1 MSYAILRTAK
11 LKKGDVGAMAHH
23 HDRSRETL
31 NANPEQ
37 QHENKLISGVESSK
51 VPELINQRVKAIEE
65 QQGKKTRK
73 DSVVGVEVLMT
84 ASPEF
89 FKTVPDWQIERWSE
103 RSVDWAKD
111 HFGKNN
117 VISAVLHRDE
127 TTPHLH
133 LVVFPETPEHKL
145 SAKHWLDGFEK
156 LSSMQDSY
164 AEAVKIDGLERGIK
178 GSKATHM
185 DIKRWYAEGLPKAR
199 EQVKAMTER
208 ARELKI
214 NIEKH
219 LEKQFKDFVQT
230 FKKPEK
236 EVEKELIRE
245 KILEK
250 APEIKQPE
258 QILRKKNDKE
268 KDRGFSR

>member
-37 QHENKLISGVESSK
+37 QKENKLITGVESSK

-65 QQGKKTRK
+65 RQGKKTRK
-73 DSVVGVEVLMT
+73 DAVVGIEVLMT

-89 FKTVPDWQIERWSE
+89 FKNMPDWQTERWAD
-103 RSVDWAKD
+103 RSVDWAKE
-111 HFGKNN
+111 HFGKEN
-117 VISAVLHRDE
+117 VLSGVLHRDE

-145 SAKHWLDGFEK
+145 SAKNWLDGFEK

-178 GSKATHM
+178 GSKAKHM

-199 EQVKAMTER
+199 EQVLAMTER

-219 LEKQFKDFVQT
+219 LERQFKDFVQT

-236 EVEKELIRE
+236 VIERE
-245 KILEK
+245 KRQEKTLEK
-250 APEIKQPE
+250 APEIKQSEP
-258 QILRKKNDKE
+258 ILKKKNDKE
-268 KDRGFSR
+268 KDRGLSL